1 MAAMKR
7 YPRSFLQL
15 VTFGHILVALP
26 LFVVTFYV
34 FVALDTLSGQYRDAV
49 EHSSVA
55 SRLSGEIIEDLL
67 HMERSLRRYEVLLDA
82 DSLNDYSQVR
92 GEWQANI
99 EAFSRLP
106 PLPESVSQEFQ
117 SQIALENLAFLAL
130 RDSGKAQAL
139 HLAIDEL
146 KVRSTKSLDDAHTI
160 IGREQEI
167 FLSESDILRQ
177 RILFSAASAMLFAI
191 GCLWVIRRLLAR
203 LIGRFERAVL
213 RLGKGDLLQP
223 IALDGPGDLRWLG
236 RWLEWLR
243 RRLLSLEKGR
253 AQVLRHVSHELK
265 TPLAALREG
274 ASLLAEEVPGPLTEE
289 QARIVDILQ
298 NNSRRLHDL
307 IDGLLR
313 LQQAGHA
320 AERIGYEKL
329 RFDLLIEQVLE
340 TYRLIAGERRL
351 IFDCVVAETE
361 IIGGQEALVTI
372 INNLLSNAVKFSPE
386 GGCVR
391 ISLQHNGKEATL
403 DVRDEGP
410 GVAEQDKLQ
419 IFEPFYRS
427 VRSRDV
433 AGVGLGLA
441 IAREFVLAHRG
452 TLTVKPSEVG
462 AHFCVVLPL
471 DANYL
476 RVQKYV

>member
-1 MAAMKR
+1 
-7 YPRSFLQL
+7 
-15 VTFGHILVALP
+15 LP

-34 FVALDTLSGQYRDAV
+34 FVALETLGGQYREAV

-55 SRLSGEIIEDLL
+55 SRLSGEIVEDLL

-82 DSLNDYSQVR
+82 DSLSDYAQLR
-92 GEWQANI
+92 GEWQANV
-99 EAFSRLP
+99 ETFSRLP
-106 PLPESVSQEFQ
+106 PLPESITQEFQ
-117 SQIALENLAFLAL
+117 SQIALENLAFLDL

-139 HLAIDEL
+139 HSAIDEL
-146 KVRSTKSLDDAHTI
+146 KVRSTQSLDDAHTI
-160 IGREQEI
+160 ISREQEI

-177 RILFSAASAMLFAI
+177 RILFAAATAMLVAV
-191 GCLWVIRRLLAR
+191 GCLWLIRRLLAR

-236 RWLEWLR
+236 RWLDWLR

-289 QARIVDILQ
+289 QARIVNILQ

-313 LQQAGHA
+313 LQQAGYS

-329 RFDLLIEQVLE
+329 RFDTLIEQVLE
-340 TYRLIAGERRL
+340 TYRLIASERRL

-361 IIGGQEALVTI
+361 IIAGQEALVTI
-372 INNLLSNAVKFSPE
+372 VNNLLSNAVKFSPD

-391 ISLQHNGKEATL
+391 ISLQHNGKEAIL

-410 GVAEQDKLQ
+410 GVAEQDRSQ

-427 VRSRDV
+427 ATSRDV

-462 AHFCVVLPL
+462 AHFCVVLPV

>member
-1 MAAMKR
+1 M
-7 YPRSFLQL
+7 
-15 VTFGHILVALP
+15 
-26 LFVVTFYV
+26 TFYV
-34 FVALDTLSGQYRDAV
+34 FVALETLGGQYREAV

-55 SRLSGEIIEDLL
+55 SRLSGEIVEDLL

-82 DSLNDYSQVR
+82 DSLSDYAQLR
-92 GEWQANI
+92 GEWQANV
-99 EAFSRLP
+99 ETFSRLP
-106 PLPESVSQEFQ
+106 PLPESITQEFQ
-117 SQIALENLAFLAL
+117 SQIALENLAFLDL

-139 HLAIDEL
+139 HSAIDEL
-146 KVRSTKSLDDAHTI
+146 KVRSTQSLDDAHTI
-160 IGREQEI
+160 ISREQEI

-177 RILFSAASAMLFAI
+177 RILFAAATAMLVAV
-191 GCLWVIRRLLAR
+191 GCLWLIRRLLAR

-236 RWLEWLR
+236 RWLDWLR

-289 QARIVDILQ
+289 QARIVNILQ

-313 LQQAGHA
+313 LQQAGYS

-329 RFDLLIEQVLE
+329 RFDTLIEQVLE
-340 TYRLIAGERRL
+340 TYRLIASERRL

-361 IIGGQEALVTI
+361 IIAGQEALVTI
-372 INNLLSNAVKFSPE
+372 VNNLLSNAVKFSPD

-391 ISLQHNGKEATL
+391 ISLQHNGKEAIL

-410 GVAEQDKLQ
+410 GVAEQDRSQ

-427 VRSRDV
+427 ATSRDV

-462 AHFCVVLPL
+462 AHFCVVLPV